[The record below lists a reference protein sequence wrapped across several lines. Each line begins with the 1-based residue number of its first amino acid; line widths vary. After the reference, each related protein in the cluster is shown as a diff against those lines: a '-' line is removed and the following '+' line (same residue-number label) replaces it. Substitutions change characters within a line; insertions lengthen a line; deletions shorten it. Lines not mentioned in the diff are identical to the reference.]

1 MKRRQYPR
9 YQKYP
14 SKENISGAENNAAY
28 GSETPALQPAYQQP
42 TQPYSHPAQTMPAVL
57 LNDTYRETLGHV
69 SSAIRHDVDQ
79 FLVALPLGTSP
90 DDAAVEE
97 AMASKLYEALLS
109 KAVMQHKLTEWAQV
123 ATQLKDLAQHQHQQL
138 RQLGGPT
145 LSFQGS
151 VGAAGAHT
159 RPGQVDEMTELKA
172 LIHSLRMDMS
182 QQQQNSRPGSG
193 AGTQLTS
200 QSNQAWEEQAAELQQ
215 LKAELVAAQNRLRE
229 ADSEAKVGRV
239 EQQRM
244 RKALIDAELELQQ
257 SAVAAQ
263 DKRKALQA
271 AESQLA
277 NLKQTAAEAVNELT
291 EERKRGVVKE
301 RKLMDRTHEASKLR
315 EQLHE
320 AENAHQAKLSE
331 LRSQLQQACAKLQIA
346 LQELRDQQHQAVS
359 QLAEYQAEVAMAEA
373 EAANAAK
380 EQQHQDAVA
389 ALCAQHAS
397 ALEAAAAKSAQEE
410 QLQTDEAGHQAR
422 MEAVLQV
429 HQDDMDAQEQQHAS
443 SCGAPHRP
451 TTPVTEADRAA
462 VSQGAGDS

>member
-14 SKENISGAENNAAY
+14 SKENISGAENNAGDAHDAPSKTSAISLATRQAAVLLAQQQQLQQQTEQQDTQHMNISSSLDSLHSSAY

-97 AMASKLYEALLS
+97 AVASKLYEALLS

-215 LKAELVAAQNRLRE
+215 LKA
-229 ADSEAKVGRV
+229 
-239 EQQRM
+239 
-244 RKALIDAELELQQ
+244 DAGGSPE
-257 SAVAAQ
+257 
-263 DKRKALQA
+263 
-271 AESQLA
+271 
-277 NLKQTAAEAVNELT
+277 
-291 EERKRGVVKE
+291 
-301 RKLMDRTHEASKLR
+301 
-315 EQLHE
+315 
-320 AENAHQAKLSE
+320 
-331 LRSQLQQACAKLQIA
+331 
-346 LQELRDQQHQAVS
+346 
-359 QLAEYQAEVAMAEA
+359 
-373 EAANAAK
+373 
-380 EQQHQDAVA
+380 
-389 ALCAQHAS
+389 
-397 ALEAAAAKSAQEE
+397 
-410 QLQTDEAGHQAR
+410 
-422 MEAVLQV
+422 
-429 HQDDMDAQEQQHAS
+429 
-443 SCGAPHRP
+443 
-451 TTPVTEADRAA
+451 
-462 VSQGAGDS
+462 